1 MSRNR
6 ETFLSSL
13 ITRFI
18 YIINIEKISLIDD
31 FWVAYCPQVN
41 SYFYLNNSVY
51 DQEKSEKGR
60 PWKTWGDIINCHL
73 SNLTFIELKKK

>member
-1 MSRNR
+1 MSRKL

-18 YIINIEKISLIDD
+18 YIINIEKISPIDD

-41 SYFYLNNSVY
+41 SYSYLNNSVY
-51 DQEKSEKGR
+51 DQQKSEKGR

-73 SNLTFIELKKK
+73 SNLTFIEFKKK